1 MVSGHQGTFSLG
13 LLATVG
19 SLSVLLAS
27 LSILP
32 AFLRVVQKTYRHQ
45 PAFQPYLSLGRWLHQ
60 AIRKKNHEKA
70 ALDLDH

>member
-1 MVSGHQGTFSLG
+1 MVSGHRGTFSLG

-32 AFLRVVQKTYRHQ
+32 AFLRLVERSYSPQVK
-45 PAFQPYLSLGRWLHQ
+45 PYLGLGRWLYNV
-60 AIRKKNHEKA
+60 IRKKNDEKT
-70 ALDLDH
+70 ALDH